1 MHPPFTDIKEEKFF
15 FPECEKRV
23 PGSMTENEEQHK
35 LFQIGLDNLEKY
47 ASQVQRNPNVYNGDN
62 VISLIE
68 EFGAAFCRHLHDEIP
83 TMAPDKMKVIFPVE
97 ADLKKN
103 HNAMMKWT
111 VLHSSKL
118 NTLPWVP
125 P

>member
-1 MHPPFTDIKEEKFF
+1 M
-15 FPECEKRV
+15 
-23 PGSMTENEEQHK
+23 MENEEQHK
-35 LFQIGLDNLEKY
+35 LFQIGLDNLDKY
-47 ASQVQRNPNVYNGDN
+47 ASQVRRNPNVYKGDN

-97 ADLKKN
+97 ADLKRN

-125 P
+125 S